1 MARGSK
7 DDLPDDESEIF
18 LPVGLDSRLSVDPS
32 REIRFLAQS
41 ADAADCQVAI
51 LPV

>member
-7 DDLPDDESEIF
+7 DDLPDGESEIF
-18 LPVGLDSRLSVDPS
+18 EARGLDSRLSVD
-32 REIRFLAQS
+32 RIYEIGFLAQPTHS
-41 ADAADCQVAI
+41 ADCQLPI